1 MMRRSFNKKTTRRRA
16 DRDQEAGAV
25 LVEMVIVLPFLLL
38 MVLGMLEM
46 GLAWRDS
53 ATVNQASRQGARVAS
68 NLGDNA
74 DADLEALLS
83 VMSILQGEDGT
94 VEYVV
99 IYDASGSGRVP
110 VACESASVPGS
121 CNHYTAAELANLV
134 TSPPTNTNLFQ
145 CGGPSVDW
153 CPSARSTQLASIDH
167 IGVYVKVNRSWVTNI
182 FPGDGID
189 LSGYTVMQLEPA
201 AP

>member
-1 MMRRSFNKKTTRRRA
+1 MNKRLSLKNRGRG
-16 DRDQEAGAV
+16 ESGAV
-25 LVEMVIVLPFLLL
+25 LVEMVIVLPLLML
-38 MVLGMLEM
+38 MVLGMIEM

-53 ATVNQASRQGARVAS
+53 TTVNSASRQGARVAS
-68 NLGDNA
+68 NLGDDA

-83 VMSILQGEDGT
+83 VMAVVQGLDGD
-94 VEYVV
+94 VEYAV
-99 IYDASGSGRVP
+99 IYDASGTGQLPLGCDTGSQ
-110 VACESASVPGS
+110 PGV

-134 TSPPTNTNLFQ
+134 TNPPTNTNLFQ

-153 CPSARSTQLASIDH
+153 CPSGRSTQLATIDH
-167 IGVYVKVNRSWVTNI
+167 VGVYVKVDRPWVTNI
-182 FPGDGID
+182 FPGDGTK